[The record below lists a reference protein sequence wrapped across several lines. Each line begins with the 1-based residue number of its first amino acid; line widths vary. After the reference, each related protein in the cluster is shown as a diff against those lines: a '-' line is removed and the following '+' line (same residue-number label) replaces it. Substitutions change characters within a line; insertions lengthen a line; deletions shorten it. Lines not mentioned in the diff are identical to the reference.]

1 MYLNKCCSS
10 IVLRYWQATG
20 IRIQI
25 IQVTNMKS
33 KATEVKTYQIVYEFF
48 AQQIFEGKLK
58 LGSRLPPERDISEAL
73 GVSRN
78 SVREGIRMLEMLGFV
93 ESRQGSGNYIRSEP
107 DACMT
112 EALHLM
118 FVLKNIEYADLHRTR
133 RAIELEA
140 LELAVN
146 SITTEILEDLHDLLT
161 HMENCPDPEEFY
173 FLERGFHRHMIEASR
188 NEFLIFLNVLTS
200 ELEIRLFETQRLTL
214 KTQPQ
219 HLPPL
224 RDIHRSLYHRL
235 LIRDGVQARS
245 TLTCYFSMIEELSA
259 S

>member
-1 MYLNKCCSS
+1 
-10 IVLRYWQATG
+10 
-20 IRIQI
+20 
-25 IQVTNMKS
+25 MKS

-48 AQQIFEGKLK
+48 AQQIFDGKLK

-93 ESRQGSGNYIRSEP
+93 ESRHGSGNYIRSEP
-107 DACMT
+107 DSCMT

-118 FVLKNIEYADLHRTR
+118 LVLKNIEFTDLCHTR

-146 SITTEILEDLHDLLT
+146 RITTDILDELHDLLI
-161 HMENCPDPEEFY
+161 HMEHCPDPEEFY

-200 ELEIRLFETQRLTL
+200 ELEIRLFESQRLTL
-214 KTQPQ
+214 KTQPH

-224 RDIHRSLYHRL
+224 LDIHRNLYHRL
-235 LIRDGVQARS
+235 LLRDGVQARNM
-245 TLTCYFSMIEELSA
+245 LTCYFSMIEELSA